1 MERRIRMRILSLLV
15 LVALVVGIFSLR
27 VYKLQA
33 AQTEE
38 TIQAA
43 NSITYWTTIEAARG
57 QILDRN
63 GNVLVTN
70 RASYNL
76 SIINFVFFNGP
87 NYNDRLLEL
96 LHKCDDLGITITHH
110 LPVTETKP
118 YAYTLDDQSST
129 WQDYFRQFLRY
140 KGIDSDVS
148 AGAFMRIL
156 RDNYGIS
163 DDLSDEDA
171 YRMCAVRYELTLRA
185 IDGSP
190 LGNYMLA
197 EDVDATSLAAVMELG
212 IPGVIVETT
221 TVREYKT
228 PYASHLLGY
237 TTKMSAEAYES
248 VYKDLGY
255 SMNANVGQEGVEK
268 AFEEYL
274 HGTDGLM
281 QTTVTATGEILSQEY
296 LTTPVPGGNVE
307 LSIDIGLQTVAA
319 QALEEWVLYL
329 RENGYKEEGDGTDA
343 TGGAVV
349 AIDVATGEILAA
361 ASYPTYDANTFRQ
374 DYNELAEDEN
384 KPLINRCFN
393 AQYPPG
399 SVYKMVTAITA
410 VDYAGVS
417 RWREIRDE
425 GTYTKYADQGYT
437 PACHIYR
444 SKGYTH
450 GVENMMDAIRD
461 SCNYY
466 FYEVGLEC
474 SINDMDYV
482 ASMMGLGEST
492 GVEVSEYSGRRA
504 NAETK
509 AEVYAGTNLSG
520 WVDGDM
526 LQASIGQSVNEF
538 TPVQLAVYCATLA
551 NEGTRMKATV
561 LRRVVSWD
569 FQELLVESQP
579 EVASKIELSSEAVAA
594 YKEGMVDAT
603 QSNGTAYLFSQAG
616 YDFQVAAKTGT
627 AQHGN
632 GLTSDNASMICYAP
646 ADDPQIAIA
655 IYVENGATGGQLA
668 NIAMAIFDSYF
679 SQTGKYETVY
689 DENEVR

>member
-1 MERRIRMRILSLLV
+1 MERRIRMRVLALVILVGLVLSL
-15 LVALVVGIFSLR
+15 FSFR

-38 TIQAA
+38 SIQAA
-43 NSITYWTTIEAARG
+43 NAITYQTIIEASRG
-57 QILDRN
+57 QVLDRN
-63 GNVLVTN
+63 GIVLATN

-76 SIINFVFFNGP
+76 VIINFVFFNGP
-87 NYNDRLLEL
+87 NYNDHLLEL
-96 LHKCDDLGITITHH
+96 LHLCDELGVEITHH
-110 LPVTETKP
+110 LPVTQTKP
-118 YAYTLDDQSST
+118 YAFTLDEQSQQ
-129 WQDYFRQFLRY
+129 WQENFRKFLQI
-140 KGIDSDVS
+140 KDIDTDVS

-156 RDNYGIS
+156 RDSYGLS

-171 YRMCAVRYELTLRA
+171 YRMIAVRYELTLRA
-185 IDGSP
+185 PTDSK
-190 LGNYMLA
+190 LDNYILA
-197 EDVDATSLAAVMELG
+197 EDVDPTALAAVMELG
-212 IPGVIVETT
+212 IPGVIVHTT

-237 TTKMSAEAYES
+237 TTKMSPEAYES
-248 VYKDLGY
+248 IYRELGY
-255 SMNANVGQEGVEK
+255 SMNANVGAEGVEK

-274 HGTDGLM
+274 HGSDGLM
-281 QTTVTATGEILSQEY
+281 QTTVTATGEVLSQEY
-296 LTTPVPGGNVE
+296 LSTPVPGGNVE
-307 LSIDIGLQTVAA
+307 LSVDIGLQTVAA
-319 QALEEWVLYL
+319 QALEQWVLYL
-329 RENGYKEEGDGTDA
+329 RENGYQEEGDGTDA
-343 TGGAVV
+343 TGGAVI
-349 AIDVATGEILAA
+349 AIDVKTGEVLAA
-361 ASYPTYDANTFRQ
+361 ASYPTYDANTFRE
-374 DYNELAEDEN
+374 DYEALVTDEN

-393 AQYPPG
+393 SQYPPG
-399 SVYKMVTAITA
+399 SVYKMITAITA

-417 RWREIRDE
+417 RWREIVDE
-425 GTYTKYADQGYT
+425 GSFTKYADQGYT

-450 GVENMMDAIRD
+450 GTENMMDAIRD

-474 SINDMDYV
+474 SIRDMDYV

-492 GVEVSEYSGRRA
+492 GVEVSEYIGRRA
-504 NAETK
+504 NPENK
-509 AEVYAGTNLSG
+509 AVVYAGTDLAS

-526 LQASIGQSVNEF
+526 LQTAIGQSVNDF
-538 TPVQLAVYCATLA
+538 TPAQLAVYAATLA

-569 FQELLVESQP
+569 FQELLVESEPQ
-579 EVASKIELSSEAVAA
+579 VVSRLELSDEAIAA
-594 YKEGMVDAT
+594 YKEGMIAAAT
-603 QSNGTAYLFSQAG
+603 DGTAYLFDSAG
-616 YDFQVAAKTGT
+616 YDFKVAAKTGT

-632 GLTSDNASMICYAP
+632 GLSSDNASMICYAP
-646 ADDPQIAIA
+646 ADDPQIAIS

-668 NIAMAIFDSYF
+668 NIATAIFDSYF

>member
-1 MERRIRMRILSLLV
+1 MERRIRMRIVSLVV
-15 LVALVVGIFSLR
+15 LVALVLGMFSLR

-38 TIQAA
+38 TIRAA
-43 NSITYWTTIEAARG
+43 NSITYRTVVEAARG

-76 SIINFVFFNGP
+76 AIINFVFFNGP

-96 LHKCDDLGITITHH
+96 LHKCDELGIEITHH
-110 LPVTETKP
+110 LPVTESKP
-118 YAYTLDDQSST
+118 YAYTLDSQSET
-129 WQDYFRQFLRY
+129 WQSYFKQFLRF
-140 KGIDSDVS
+140 KDIDSDVS
-148 AGAFMRIL
+148 AGALMRIL
-156 RDNYGIS
+156 RENYGIS

-190 LGNYMLA
+190 LDNYVLA
-197 EDVDATSLAAVMELG
+197 EDVDATDLAAIIELG
-212 IPGVIVETT
+212 IPGVIVHTT

-237 TTKMSAEAYES
+237 TSKMSAEAYETI
-248 VYKDLGY
+248 YKDLGY

-274 HGTDGLM
+274 HGSDGLM
-281 QTTVTATGEILSQEY
+281 ETTITATGEVLSQEY
-296 LTTPVPGGNVE
+296 LSTPVPGGNVE
-307 LSIDIGLQTVAA
+307 LTIDMNLQTVAA
-319 QALEEWVLYL
+319 QSLEDWILYL
-329 RENGYKEEGDGTDA
+329 RENGYNEEGSGTDA
-343 TGGAVV
+343 SGGAVV
-349 AIDVATGEILAA
+349 VLDVKTGEILAA
-361 ASYPTYDANTFRQ
+361 ASYPTYDANTFRE
-374 DYNELAEDEN
+374 DYNDLLEDEN
-384 KPLINRCFN
+384 NPLINRCFN

-399 SVYKMVTAITA
+399 SVYKMITAITA

-425 GTYTKYADQGYT
+425 GAYTKYASQGYT

-492 GVEVSEYSGRRA
+492 GVEISEFSGRRA
-504 NAETK
+504 NPTTK
-509 AEVYAGTNLSG
+509 SEVYAGTDLSA

-538 TPVQLAVYCATLA
+538 TPAQLAVYCATLA
-551 NEGTRMKATV
+551 NDGVRMKATL

-569 FQELLVESQP
+569 FQELLAESQP
-579 EVASKIELSSEAVAA
+579 QVVSQLDLSDEAKAA
-594 YKEGMVDAT
+594 YREGMVAAS
-603 QSNGTAYLFSQAG
+603 QANGTAYLFSQAG

-632 GLTSDNASMICYAP
+632 GLSSDNASMICYAP

-655 IYVENGATGGQLA
+655 IYVENGSTGGQLA
-668 NIAMAIFDSYF
+668 NIAIDIFDAYF
-679 SQTGKYETVY
+679 AQTGKYETVY